1 MKKKSYIS
9 IFFKAIVIYV
19 VTFCI
24 VYLVTPNFNRR
35 RPPIRERLCKS
46 NIKVILGAVEMYN
59 IDSSSKMDVLNIDNL
74 LKGRYLKEVPVPPED
89 SCNYLSSGEL
99 SEDGR
104 IYCQYHKGKGY
115 RSAKEIDEEI
125 KKENEERHWKA
136 IKDDIKNYFLRAIPS
151 IIYLFFA
158 LM

>member
-9 IFFKAIVIYV
+9 IFFTAIVIYV
-19 VTFCI
+19 VTFSI

-46 NIKVILGAVEMYN
+46 NIKVILDAVEMYN
-59 IDSSSKMDVLNIDNL
+59 IDSSTKMDDLNIDNL
-74 LKGRYLKEVPVPPED
+74 MKGHYLKEKPVPPEN
-89 SCNYLSSGEL
+89 SCNYFSIGEL
-99 SEDGR
+99 SENGR
-104 IYCQYHKGKGY
+104 IYCQFHKDKGY
-115 RSAKEIDEEI
+115 RSAKEIDEEF
-125 KKENEERHWKA
+125 KKENEERRWKA